1 MKKISFPFL
10 IVALCCSFCCF
21 TACERDF
28 VNPNAASEDQVLKS
42 TDGLI
47 AMINGIRARYTLGG
61 TGGLYL
67 TITANGLTTK
77 ELTVLNAGNAA
88 EFQLSTGG
96 TNVTNSNAVIVR
108 LWENLNLIRS
118 DAEKVIANTPTV
130 INDAGTRAGVLAYA
144 HLYKALALG
153 TMVQFWEQGV
163 TQTAENANFASRA
176 EVLQTA
182 ITLLEQ
188 ATDLVKNT
196 PLSSQFTAA
205 VGTDIDLLNTLLALT
220 ARYAVMAGDFAKAK
234 AAADLVDLTKM
245 SVFKFDNAAPN
256 PVFRTSFVTN
266 NLYNV
271 VADFGQTG
279 ALAPD
284 AGDGRVAFYL
294 TPNAQLGKGF
304 FTADNASIPLY
315 LPGEVILIKAEALA
329 RQNSLPQAIEE
340 LNKVRTKTTD
350 IYGVNANLQ
359 IYTGA
364 VTQDAVLLEIY
375 RQRCIE
381 LYMTGLKLDDSRRF
395 GRPGPGDVNAERSRN
410 FYPYALSERQNN
422 PNTPADPAN

>member
-1 MKKISFPFL
+1 MKKIKFQYL
-10 IVALCCSFCCF
+10 IAALCLSVCCF

-28 VNPNAASEDQVLKS
+28 INPNAASEDQVLKS

-77 ELTVLNAGNAA
+77 ELTVLNAGNAS

-96 TNVTNSNAVIVR
+96 ANVTNSNSLVVR

-118 DAEKVIANTPTV
+118 DAEKVIANAPTV
-130 INDAGTRAGVLAYA
+130 IQDAGTRVGVLAYA
-144 HLYKALALG
+144 HMYKALALG

-163 TQTAENANFASRA
+163 TQTAPNATFSSRA

-188 ATDLVKNT
+188 ATDLVKNQA
-196 PLSSQFTAA
+196 LSAQFTAS
-205 VGTDIDLLNTLLALT
+205 VGTDIDLVNALQALT
-220 ARYAVMAGDFAKAK
+220 ARYYMMAGDYAKAK
-234 AAADLVDLTKM
+234 AAADFVDLTKK
-245 SVFKFDNAAPN
+245 SVFTFDNASPN

-271 VADFGQTG
+271 VTDFGQTG

-284 AGDGRVAFYL
+284 AGDGRIAFYL

-304 FTADNASIPLY
+304 FTADNAPIPVY
-315 LPGEVILIKAEALA
+315 LPGEVTLIKAEALA
-329 RQNSLPQAIEE
+329 RQNSIPAAIVE
-340 LNKVRTKTTD
+340 LDKVRTKTD
-350 IYGVNANLQ
+350 DVFGVNAGLAA
-359 IYTGA
+359 YSGA
-364 VTQDAVLLEIY
+364 TTQEAVLLEIY

-395 GRPGPGDVNAERSRN
+395 GRPGPGDANAERSRN